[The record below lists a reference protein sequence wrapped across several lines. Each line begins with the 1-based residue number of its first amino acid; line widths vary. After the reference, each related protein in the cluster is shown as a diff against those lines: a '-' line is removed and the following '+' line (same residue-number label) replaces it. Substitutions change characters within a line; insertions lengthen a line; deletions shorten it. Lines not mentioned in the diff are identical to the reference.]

1 MVCRAGGVRGYP
13 VRMRKTQWMLAF
25 GAVAAVAV
33 GALVLQRPGM
43 FGGPAPLLDFE
54 PRLLDLGTIPEGGTR
69 SGTVRVRNRTPGPHV
84 ITVAAPSC
92 GCTKAT
98 WPTEPIPGGG
108 DGESVIT
115 MTPPGKAGAVE
126 ERTVTY
132 LIDGDAREVVTVR
145 ATIGPPEAPPP
156 PATASPTPAAPKVAS
171 APAAPAPAAPVRARA
186 PFVRAEPSVFPGA
199 RIRFPSLDTWVTGS
213 PRDAFEPGKVYVF
226 DFFETTCGH
235 CKQDAPLIERLA
247 REYGA
252 RGVDFIAITGEDP
265 GKVRAW
271 LAQRGP
277 SGEPPYAVTSDGDRS
292 ALATLQGGTFRSFNP
307 RFFIARDG
315 ILLWHGHP
323 KESEAPLAA
332 IVAGTW
338 DPESIRQKF
347 VTESVA
353 ARAKNY
359 LDGVARECDG
369 TGDWGPMFAAL
380 DSVRAAVPER
390 AAQYDTQRFVI
401 MIGLADMPD
410 AGYELGRR
418 VAAEHPQD
426 MVTLRSLARGALQ
439 SPYVKRRDLDFGME
453 MALAADRLA
462 KGEDARAADTVALA
476 WFSKGDRAQA
486 VANGERA
493 VRLEK
498 DPKARAQYEQ
508 ALSKYRTG
516 TPGPEPTKA
525 RTAPGAKPAGARPA
539 SDAQPGGEPAADD
552 QP

>member
-1 MVCRAGGVRGYP
+1 
-13 VRMRKTQWMLAF
+13 MRKAQWMLVL
-25 GAVAAVAV
+25 GAVAAVAA
-33 GALVLQRPGM
+33 GALVLQRQ
-43 FGGPAPLLDFE
+43 GGPATRASLLEFE
-54 PRLLDLGTIPEGGTR
+54 PRVLDLGTIPEGGTR
-69 SGTVRVRNRTPGPHV
+69 SGSVRVRNRTPGPHV

-98 WPTEPIPGGG
+98 WPTEPIAGGG
-108 DGESVIT
+108 EGESVIT
-115 MTPPGKAGAVE
+115 MTPPGKAGAIE

-145 ATIGPPEAPPP
+145 ATVGPPEAPPP
-156 PATASPTPAAPKVAS
+156 APASPTPAAPKVAS

-186 PFVRAEPSVFPGA
+186 PFVRTEPSVFPGA

-235 CKQDAPLIERLA
+235 CKQYAPLIERLA

-252 RGVDFIAITGEDP
+252 RGMEFIAITGEDA

-271 LAQRGP
+271 LAQRGAE
-277 SGEPPYAVTSDGDRS
+277 GQPPYAVVSDADRS

-307 RFFIARDG
+307 RFFVARDG
-315 ILLWHGHP
+315 VLLWHGHP
-323 KESEAPLAA
+323 KEAEATLSA
-332 IVAGTW
+332 IAAGTW
-338 DPESIRQKF
+338 DPESVRQKF

-369 TGDWGPMFAAL
+369 TGDWRPMFAAL
-380 DSVRAAVPER
+380 DAVRAAVPER

-439 SPYVKRRDLDFGME
+439 SPYAKRRDLDFGME
-453 MALAADRLA
+453 MAVAADRLA

-539 SDAQPGGEPAADD
+539 SDAQPGGEQAADD